1 MSRDHAYIVPI
12 ARYSSKNV
20 SPRLMRFISRFM
32 ICSGDHTFKFTLLH
46 FFECRA
52 GFKRERYPFGDI
64 VRDLH
69 AISGDCVRNLP
80 P

>member
-1 MSRDHAYIVPI
+1 MSRDHAYIVPL

-20 SPRLMRFISRFM
+20 FPRLMRFISQFM

-46 FFECRA
+46 SFECRA
-52 GFKRERYPFGDI
+52 GFKRERCQFGEI

-69 AISGDCVRNLP
+69 AISGDCTRNSLP
-80 P
+80 